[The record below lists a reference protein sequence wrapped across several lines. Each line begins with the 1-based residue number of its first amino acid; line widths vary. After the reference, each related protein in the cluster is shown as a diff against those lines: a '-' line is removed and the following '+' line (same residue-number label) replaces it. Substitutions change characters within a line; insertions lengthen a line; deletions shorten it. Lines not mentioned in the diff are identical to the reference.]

1 MTGVENLWKS
11 GPSTGRHNYPDFG
24 QYMPKNYFKAFC
36 SAAPFAWA
44 EEKYWYEDSRD
55 VPWEVFLPCLDS
67 FNEKRQRLIK
77 TFLLL
82 IDESMSGW
90 RPKTTKFGGLP
101 NYTFEP
107 RKPVPL
113 GTMFRNGVECISG
126 VLVVQDV
133 VQNPEQQSRK
143 AYNGLPS
150 ALPDRSAI
158 MTHTAE
164 VLRLVTNA
172 KIPEGG
178 WVGDDS
184 WFGSIMTAV
193 EVMKCCGVHSTWI
206 IKQNQQWFPMKALK
220 AVMNARFGQRPA
232 GHWVTFTTTIA
243 GVNLLAIAYAWSQR
257 GVTYILSTC
266 GSTAPSDK
274 MYTSYF
280 EDEFGNVGCKEI
292 LRPRIASM
300 LYDYLPLI
308 DEHNKQR
315 QSILG
320 LERKWPTRHC
330 WFRLLTTL
338 VGMCIIDMHHLYRN
352 LRTSQFQEMD
362 IMQFSDFICK
372 NLKRRTWRIPQRRK
386 PGELLERITNSDGNL
401 RYQLTDRQYNKGR
414 NVGKSIQQN
423 CYICRKYL
431 MPNGNTQY
439 NQTSFRCVACK
450 MPLCKKDRSDLST
463 GRLTSCLAE
472 HQESNCKAIGCFTT
486 DRSYTTFPRAL
497 QVNLLRRGA
506 PGHDNSSTGR
516 WNLVRDSINHDDDED
531 EDDEESYDN
540 DEDKEDEESSEDDE
554 DKEDEGPAHENTEE
568 EPQRTTTKKRKQQI
582 EQSTARVTRSRT
594 LNKT

>member
-1 MTGVENLWKS
+1 V
-11 GPSTGRHNYPDFG
+11 
-24 QYMPKNYFKAFC
+24 
-36 SAAPFAWA
+36 
-44 EEKYWYEDSRD
+44 
-55 VPWEVFLPCLDS
+55 
-67 FNEKRQRLIK
+67 
-77 TFLLL
+77 
-82 IDESMSGW
+82 
-90 RPKTTKFGGLP
+90 
-101 NYTFEP
+101 
-107 RKPVPL
+107 
-113 GTMFRNGVECISG
+113 VECISG

-133 VQNPEQQSRK
+133 VQNPERQSRK
-143 AYNGLPS
+143 AYNGSPS
-150 ALPDRSAI
+150 ALPHRSAI

-178 WVGDDS
+178 WVGGDS

-193 EVMKCCGVHSTWI
+193 EVMKRCGVHSTWI

-232 GHWVTFTTTIA
+232 GHWVTFTTAIA

-266 GSTAPSDK
+266 GSTAPLDK

-292 LRPRIASM
+292 LRPQIASM

-338 VGMCIIDMHHLYRN
+338 VGMCVIDMHRLYRN

-401 RYQLTDRQYNKGR
+401 RYQLTNRQYNKGR

-431 MPNGNTQY
+431 MSNGNTKY
-439 NQTSFRCVACK
+439 NQTSFRCIACK
-450 MPLCKKDRSDLST
+450 MPLCNRAAYFM
-463 GRLTSCLAE
+463 SCRA
-472 HQESNCKAIGCFTT
+472 
-486 DRSYTTFPRAL
+486 PR
-497 QVNLLRRGA
+497 
-506 PGHDNSSTGR
+506 
-516 WNLVRDSINHDDDED
+516 
-531 EDDEESYDN
+531 
-540 DEDKEDEESSEDDE
+540 
-554 DKEDEGPAHENTEE
+554 
-568 EPQRTTTKKRKQQI
+568 
-582 EQSTARVTRSRT
+582 EQ
-594 LNKT
+594 L

>member
-1 MTGVENLWKS
+1 M
-11 GPSTGRHNYPDFG
+11 
-24 QYMPKNYFKAFC
+24 
-36 SAAPFAWA
+36 
-44 EEKYWYEDSRD
+44 
-55 VPWEVFLPCLDS
+55 
-67 FNEKRQRLIK
+67 
-77 TFLLL
+77 
-82 IDESMSGW
+82 
-90 RPKTTKFGGLP
+90 
-101 NYTFEP
+101 
-107 RKPVPL
+107 
-113 GTMFRNGVECISG
+113 
-126 VLVVQDV
+126 
-133 VQNPEQQSRK
+133 
-143 AYNGLPS
+143 
-150 ALPDRSAI
+150 
-158 MTHTAE
+158 
-164 VLRLVTNA
+164 
-172 KIPEGG
+172 
-178 WVGDDS
+178 GDDS
-184 WFGSIMTAV
+184 WFGSVMTAV
-193 EVMKCCGVHSTWI
+193 EVMKRCGVHSTWI

-338 VGMCIIDMHHLYRN
+338 VGMCVIDMHRLYRN

-362 IMQFSDFICK
+362 IIQFSDFICK

-401 RYQLTDRQYNKGR
+401 RYQLTNRQYNKGR

-431 MPNGNTQY
+431 MPNGDTQY